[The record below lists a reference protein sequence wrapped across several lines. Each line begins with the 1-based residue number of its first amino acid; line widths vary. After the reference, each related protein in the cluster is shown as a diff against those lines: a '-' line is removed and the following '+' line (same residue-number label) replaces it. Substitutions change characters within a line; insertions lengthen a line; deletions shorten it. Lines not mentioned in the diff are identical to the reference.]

1 MSDATPHVPPGVRPH
16 VRVEDAT
23 LVGAGGPARLVV
35 THLARAD
42 EVVDAVAS
50 AGGSA
55 QVVDGRLR
63 AVAKPSQLVDA
74 AGRTGGAELAEPLR
88 EVVDAAVASWGA
100 PAPDLATAGGVLP
113 CRERA
118 VVMGVLNVT
127 PDSFSDGGAHLD
139 DDAHPAPAVRHAQA
153 LLDAGAD
160 VIDVGGESTRPGAD
174 PVGEEEEL
182 RRVLPVVEAL
192 ADLGAVVSIDTT
204 KARVARAAVEA
215 GAAIVNDVSAGVL
228 DGLMLRTVAELQVPY
243 VVMHMQGTPRTMQRD
258 PRYGDVVA
266 DVFDFLAD
274 QLGRLEEVGISRE
287 LVVVDPGIG
296 FGKTVG
302 HNLELLRRV
311 REFTS
316 LGRPVLI
323 GASRK
328 SFIGHATGEMDPLH
342 RVSGSV
348 AAAALAVAGGASIVR
363 VHDVAETV
371 QAVAVA
377 RAVARA

>member
-1 MSDATPHVPPGVRPH
+1 VTAGGTPH

-23 LVGAGGPARLVV
+23 LVAAGGPARFVV
-35 THLARAD
+35 THLDRAT
-42 EVVDAVAS
+42 EVMDAVAS

-55 QVVDGRLR
+55 SVVDGRLHV
-63 AVAKPSQLVDA
+63 VAKPSQVIDA
-74 AGRTGGAELAEPLR
+74 AGRTGGADLAEPLR
-88 EVVDAAVASWGA
+88 AAVDAAVAAWGA
-100 PAPDLATAGGVLP
+100 PAPDLLTAAGVLR
-113 CRERA
+113 CSERP

-127 PDSFSDGGAHLD
+127 PDSFSDG
-139 DDAHPAPAVRHAQA
+139 RHAYA
-153 LLDAGAD
+153 LLEAGAD

-174 PVGEEEEL
+174 PVDEEEEL
-182 RRVLPVVEAL
+182 RRVLPVVESLSDA
-192 ADLGAVVSIDTT
+192 GAIVSVDTT

-266 DVFDFLAD
+266 EVHDFLAD
-274 QLGRLEEVGISRE
+274 QLGRLEAMGIARDH
-287 LVVVDPGIG
+287 LVVDPGIG
-296 FGKTVG
+296 FGKTVQ

-328 SFIGHATGEMDPLH
+328 SFIGHTTGEMDPLH
-342 RVSGSV
+342 RVAGSV
-348 AAAALAVAGGASIVR
+348 AAAALAVAAGASIVR

-371 QAVAVA
+371 QAVVLA
-377 RAVARA
+377 RAVARGPAGTG

>member
-1 MSDATPHVPPGVRPH
+1 VTAGGTPH

-23 LVGAGGPARLVV
+23 LVAAGGPARFVV
-35 THLARAD
+35 THLDRAT
-42 EVVDAVAS
+42 EVMDAVAS

-55 QVVDGRLR
+55 SVVDGRLHV
-63 AVAKPSQLVDA
+63 VAKPSQVIYA
-74 AGRTGGAELAEPLR
+74 AGRTGGADLAEPLR
-88 EVVDAAVASWGA
+88 AAVDAAVAAWGA
-100 PAPDLATAGGVLP
+100 PAPDLLTAAGVLR
-113 CRERA
+113 CSERP

-127 PDSFSDGGAHLD
+127 PDSFSDGGSFLD
-139 DDAHPAPAVRHAQA
+139 DDAHPGPAVRHAEA
-153 LLDAGAD
+153 LLEAGAD

-174 PVGEEEEL
+174 PVDEEEEL
-182 RRVLPVVEAL
+182 RRVLPVVESLSDA
-192 ADLGAVVSIDTT
+192 GAIVSVDTT

-266 DVFDFLAD
+266 EVHDFLAD
-274 QLGRLEEVGISRE
+274 QLGRLEAMGIARDH
-287 LVVVDPGIG
+287 LVVDPGIG
-296 FGKTVG
+296 FGKTVQ

-328 SFIGHATGEMDPLH
+328 SFIGHTTGEMDPLH
-342 RVSGSV
+342 RVAGSV
-348 AAAALAVAGGASIVR
+348 AAAALAVAAGASIVR

-371 QAVAVA
+371 QAVVLA
-377 RAVARA
+377 RAVARGPAGTG